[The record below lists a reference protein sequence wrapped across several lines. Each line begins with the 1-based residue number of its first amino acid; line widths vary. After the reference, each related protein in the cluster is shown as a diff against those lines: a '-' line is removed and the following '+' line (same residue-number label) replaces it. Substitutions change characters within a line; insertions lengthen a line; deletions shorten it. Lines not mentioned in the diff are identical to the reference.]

1 MESGWKRVEQE
12 KQVEEIMSEKPIK
25 LEDTNLQI
33 YSFNSLNNLFGL
45 YVVEF

>member
-1 MESGWKRVEQE
+1 MEPGWKKVEQE
-12 KQVEEIMSEKPIK
+12 KQVEEIMAEKPVK

-33 YSFNSLNNLFGL
+33 CSFNSLNNLFGL